1 MKTRKTRYL
10 SLLLLTLAVSL
21 QAQTRVDLTWADRL
35 ESARKLYYSGS
46 YYAAEKAFD
55 ALLPVEEMG
64 KGLRASE
71 VEAYK
76 VLCAIALD
84 RVNVD
89 GLVKVFRDK
98 YPNAPELSM
107 INYALASNYFER
119 GLYSEAA
126 DIFAG
131 VEEKNLYR
139 DWRIEYRFK
148 RAFSEMTRG
157 NRKAAIPLFESIVAS
172 PQGKFTYP
180 ATYYL
185 GYVYYLDKRFADAYS
200 LFVKSAGD
208 SRFKMMSDYYALESK
223 FMLGDHFYVSSN
235 GDAVYGEVTTD
246 LKPNVARM
254 LSESNLA
261 MGETTHAQRY
271 MDTFEASGA
280 AMSRNDYYY
289 SALLA
294 YNLNSY
300 SRALDYFGK
309 VTSGEK
315 DSLCQSALYHEA
327 NCYLNTG
334 NKIAAMKDFKEASQM
349 EYDSV
354 ITEDALFNYAK
365 LCFDVNSDISKFA
378 GYQERYPESARNDV
392 INNYMAMAFVGEK
405 DYSSAVEM
413 LRKISKPDAEVSS
426 NLQKA
431 AFLRAMELVES
442 GAYRSAV
449 PLLELSVASGSG
461 NPVLSNLAKFW
472 DAECLFR
479 DGKYKEAININKAL
493 IADPLFRKSPEYP
506 MSLFNQGYCCFKDG
520 NYSAA
525 REAFTGYLGCSD
537 AIYEKD
543 ALIRVADCRFMENSY
558 GDAALAYQAVCDR
571 YPGSD
576 DLYPNLQAAIS
587 YGLAG
592 NEATKLS
599 ILKDAV
605 ANHINA
611 PLYPQA
617 LYELGLAY
625 VQAGKDRDAAECFQ
639 ALQSPSPENSFF
651 AKSTLA
657 LAMIST
663 NAGRYEKAL
672 EYYKKLLSV
681 APESPEASDALVGLE
696 NVYGI
701 LNRPADYLAY
711 LDENG
716 LSSLKSDEE
725 RETMLFNSAEQ
736 LYRSGNYANAMNALQ
751 SYVAAYPEG
760 ANTVKAEYYLAETLR
775 RTGRKEAACDMYRK
789 VIEAGGTYKA
799 ASLGSY
805 GQLSYELGHYSRAA
819 TAFSALSTV
828 ATMDDVR
835 CGAFSGLMRSQYKA
849 RKYDAAVSAAD
860 SVLTYTFAAPDVLRE
875 AKFLKAKSLA
885 SQGERDAALVIYG
898 DLAADCTDAY
908 GAEAA
913 YLRIL
918 DAYNSA
924 DYPTLEERVYAF
936 SDANSP
942 QVYWLARSFLV
953 LGDSF
958 YDRGEFE
965 QAEATWKSVA
975 EFYHSD
981 TEDDII
987 PAAQARISKL
997 NMSKEEGK

>member
-1 MKTRKTRYL
+1 MKTLKPIYL
-10 SLLLLTLAVSL
+10 AIALLLLFPGAAS
-21 QAQTRVDLTWADRL
+21 AHDDLTWADRL

-55 ALLPVEEMG
+55 ALLPVEETG
-64 KGLRASE
+64 KELRASE

-84 RVNVD
+84 RKNVD
-89 GLVKVFRDK
+89 GLVKVFSDK

-107 INYALASNYFER
+107 IKYALASNYFER
-119 GLYSEAA
+119 GLYAEAA

-139 DWRIEYRFK
+139 DWRTEYRFK

-157 NRKAAIPLFESIVAS
+157 NRKEAAPLFKSVAEGKKS
-172 PQGKFTYP
+172 KFTYP
-180 ATYYL
+180 ALYYL
-185 GYVYYLDKRFADAYS
+185 GYVYYLDKRFAEAYD
-200 LFVKSAGD
+200 LFVKSEGD

-223 FMLGDHFYVSSN
+223 FMLGDHYYVSSN
-235 GDAVYGEVTTD
+235 GDAVYKEVTSD

-254 LSESNLA
+254 LSEANFA
-261 MGETTHAQRY
+261 MGETTLAQRY
-271 MDTFEASGA
+271 MDTFEASGTT
-280 AMSRNDYYY
+280 MTRNDNFY

-294 YNLNSY
+294 YNLNSFT
-300 SRALDYFGK
+300 RALEYFGR
-309 VTSGEK
+309 VTSGDR

-334 NKIAAMKDFKEASQM
+334 NKIAAMKDFKEAS
-349 EYDSV
+349 ELKYDSV

-365 LCFDVNSDISKFA
+365 LCFDVNSDISQFGK
-378 GYQERYPESARNDV
+378 YQERYPESARNDV

-413 LRKISKPDAEVSS
+413 LRKIAKPDAEVSS

-449 PLLELSVASGSG
+449 PLFELSVANGKE

-479 DGKYKEAININKAL
+479 DGKYKEAININKSL
-493 IADPLFRKSPEYP
+493 IGDPLFKKSAEYP
-506 MSLFNQGYCCFKDG
+506 MALFNQGYCCFKDG
-520 NYSAA
+520 DYATALQS
-525 REAFTGYLGCSD
+525 FKDYLGCAD
-537 AIYEKD
+537 VQYEKD
-543 ALIRVADCRFMENSY
+543 ALIRLADCHFMSNAY
-558 GDAALAYQAVCDR
+558 GDAASAYKTVCDR

-592 NEATKLS
+592 NDATKLS

-605 ANHINA
+605 ANHVNA
-611 PLYPQA
+611 PLYPNA

-639 ALQSPSPENSFF
+639 TLQNPSPENAFF

-672 EYYKKLLSV
+672 GYYKKLLSA
-681 APESPEASDALVGLE
+681 APDSPEAPDALVGLE

-701 LNRPADYLAY
+701 LNRPAEYLAY

-725 RETMLFNSAEQ
+725 REKMLFNSAEQ
-736 LYRSGNYANAMNALQ
+736 LYRSGQYANAMNALQ

-760 ANTVKAEYYLAETLR
+760 ANSVTAEYYLAETLR

-789 VIEAGGTYKA
+789 VIEAGGKYKA

-805 GQLSYELGHYSRAA
+805 GQLSYDLGHYSRAA
-819 TAFSALSTV
+819 TAFSALSTI

-849 RKYDAAVSAAD
+849 RKYDSAVSAAD
-860 SVLTYTFAAPDVLRE
+860 SVLTYTFAAQEVLRE

-885 SQGERDAALVIYG
+885 SQGDREGALELYDA
-898 DLAADCTDAY
+898 LAKDCSDAY

-913 YLRIL
+913 YLRIV

-924 DYPTLEERVYAF
+924 DHSAVEERVYAF
-936 SDANSP
+936 SDAKSP
-942 QVYWLARSFLV
+942 QVYWLAKSFLV

-958 YDRGEFE
+958 YDRGDLE
-965 QAEATWKSVA
+965 QAKATWNSVA
-975 EFYHSD
+975 EFYQSD
-981 TEDDII
+981 GEDDIV
-987 PAAQARISKL
+987 PAAKARIAKL
-997 NMSKEEGK
+997 EMNK

>member
-1 MKTRKTRYL
+1 MKIRKTVYL
-10 SLLLLTLAVSL
+10 SFVLLMLAFPAS
-21 QAQTRVDLTWADRL
+21 AQSHDGLTWADRL

-55 ALLPVEEMG
+55 ALLPVEEKG

-89 GLVKVFRDK
+89 GLVKVFSDK

-119 GLYSEAA
+119 GLYAEAA
-126 DIFAG
+126 DIFAE

-139 DWRIEYRFK
+139 DWRTEYRFK

-157 NRKAAIPLFESIVAS
+157 NRKAAAPLFRSVAEGRK
-172 PQGKFTYP
+172 GKFTYP

-185 GYVYYLDKRFADAYS
+185 GYVHYLDKRFDDAYG
-200 LFVKSAGD
+200 LFVKSAAD

-223 FMLGDHFYVSSN
+223 FMLGDHYYVSSN
-235 GDAVYGEVTTD
+235 GDAVYDEVTAD

-254 LSESNLA
+254 LSEANFA
-261 MGETTHAQRY
+261 MGETTLAQRY
-271 MDTFEASGA
+271 MDTFEASGT
-280 AMSRNDYYY
+280 AMSRNDYFY

-294 YNLNSY
+294 YSLNSY
-300 SRALDYFGK
+300 PRALEYFGK
-309 VTSGEK
+309 VTSGER

-334 NKIAAMKDFKEASQM
+334 NKIAAMKDFKEASQLT
-349 EYDSV
+349 YDGV
-354 ITEDALFNYAK
+354 ITEDALFNFAK
-365 LCFDVNSDISKFA
+365 LSFDVNSDISQFA
-378 GYQERYPESARNDV
+378 KYQELYPESARNDV
-392 INNYMAMAFVGEK
+392 INNYMAMAFVEER

-413 LRKISKPDAEVSS
+413 LRRIDKPDAEVSA

-431 AFLRAMELVES
+431 AFLRAMELVEK

-449 PLLELSVASGSG
+449 PFFELSSAHGG
-461 NPVLSNLAKFW
+461 NNPLLSNLAEFW

-479 DGKYKEAININKAL
+479 DGRYREAINVNGKL
-493 IADPLFRKSPEYP
+493 LADPLFRKSPEYP
-506 MSLFNQGYCCFKDG
+506 MALFNQGYSLFKEG
-520 NYSAA
+520 SYSAA
-525 REAFTGYLGCSD
+525 GNFFADYLACAD
-537 AIYEKD
+537 VQYEKD
-543 ALIRVADCRFMENSY
+543 ALIRLADCHFMENAY
-558 GDAALAYQAVCDR
+558 GDAAAAYKAVCDR

-587 YGLAG
+587 YGLSG
-592 NEATKLS
+592 NESTKLS

-605 ANHINA
+605 AGHINA
-611 PLYPQA
+611 PLYPRA

-625 VQAGKDRDAAECFQ
+625 VQAGKDSDAAECFQ
-639 ALQSPSPENSFF
+639 ALQSPSPENAFF

-663 NAGRYEKAL
+663 NSGRYEKAL
-672 EYYKKLLSV
+672 DYYKRLLGA
-681 APESPEASDALVGLE
+681 APDSPEAPDALVGLE

-716 LSSLKSDEE
+716 LSSLKSEEE
-725 RETMLFNSAEQ
+725 REKMLFKSAEQ
-736 LYRSGNYANAMNALQ
+736 LYRSGQYANAMNALQ
-751 SYVAAYPEG
+751 GYVAAYPDG
-760 ANTVKAEYYLAETLR
+760 PNCVTAEYYLAETLR

-789 VIEAGGTYKA
+789 VIEAGGRYKE

-805 GQLSYELGHYSRAA
+805 GQLSYELGHYARAA
-819 TAFSALSTV
+819 SAFSALTGA

-849 RKYDAAVSAAD
+849 RKYDSAVSAAD
-860 SVLTYTFAAPDVLRE
+860 SVLTYTFAAREVLRE
-875 AKFLKAKSLA
+875 AESVKAKSLA
-885 SQGERDAALVIYG
+885 SQGDREGALALYDA
-898 DLAADCTDAY
+898 LAADCTDLY

-913 YLRIL
+913 YLRIV

-924 DYPTLEERVYAF
+924 DHPAVEERVYAF
-936 SDANSP
+936 SDAKSP

-958 YDRGEFE
+958 FDRGDQQ
-965 QAEATWKSVA
+965 QAEATWNSVV
-975 EFYHSD
+975 EFYQPD
-981 TEDDII
+981 GEDDII
-987 PAAQARISKL
+987 PAAKARLAKL
-997 NMSKEEGK
+997 AMNREEMK